1 MSFQGKVYK
10 KIKLD
15 MDADGL
21 ANGKI
26 LIGNASDVAT
36 PVTLSGAF
44 TMSNTGVTVL
54 SADSVNNTA
63 IAENIIQNHTV
74 IITNAQIKALRAAP
88 INLVGASGAGYFNQ
102 FISAVIKLNAG
113 TEALTESGDN
123 LVIQYDGGQDAS
135 AAIET
140 TGFIDQTSDMIAVI
154 PAATIAAVAA
164 ASVENDALELFNIG
178 DGEIGGNATGDAT
191 LTVNITY
198 RILEL

>member
-10 KIKLD
+10 KIKLN

-21 ANGKI
+21 DNGKI
-26 LIGNASDVAT
+26 LIGNAAGVASQVT
-36 PVTLSGAF
+36 PSGAF
-44 TMSNTGVTVL
+44 TMSNTGVATL
-54 SADSVNNTA
+54 SSDAVNNTA
-63 IAENIIQNHTV
+63 LANNVIQNHTIV
-74 IITNAQIKALRAAP
+74 VTNAQIKALRAAP
-88 INLVGASGAGYFNQ
+88 LNLVGAPGAGYFNQ

-113 TEALTESGDN
+113 TEALTESADN

-140 TGFIDQTSDMIAVI
+140 TGFIDQTADMIAVI

-164 ASVENDALELFNIG
+164 ANVENDALELFNTG
-178 DGEIGGNATGDAT
+178 DGEIAGNATGDAT
-191 LTVNITY
+191 LTINITY

>member
-15 MDADGL
+15 MDAEGL

-26 LIGNASDVAT
+26 LMGNASDVAT
-36 PVTLSGAF
+36 AVTPSGAF
-44 TMSNTGVTVL
+44 TMTNTGVAVL

-74 IITNAQIKALRAAP
+74 VVTNAQIKALRATP
-88 INLVGASGAGYFNQ
+88 LNLVGAPGAGYFNQ
-102 FISAVIKLNAG
+102 FLGAVIKLNHG
-113 TEALTESGDN
+113 TEVLTETADN

-140 TGFIDQTSDMIAVI
+140 TGFIDQAADMIAVVI
-154 PAATIAAVAA
+154 PATIAAVAA
-164 ASVENDALELFNIG
+164 ADVENDALELFNTG
-178 DGEIGGNATGDAT
+178 DGEIAGNATLDAT
-191 LTVNITY
+191 LTINITY